1 MLIDRAFPFLAKRYR
16 VYETFPRANFTVA
29 LWRRS
34 FLCNKL
40 ARDKRDGGQENSQPD
55 EKKNARA
62 KKSDEGREILAME
75 GCNSKLA
82 LPE

>member
-16 VYETFPRANFTVA
+16 VYKTFPRANFTPV

-40 ARDKRDGGQENSQPD
+40 ARDKRDGGQENQLD
-55 EKKNARA
+55 EKKRESE
-62 KKSDEGREILAME
+62 KSDEGTEILAMK

-82 LPE
+82 LPG

>member
-16 VYETFPRANFTVA
+16 VYKTFPRANFTFA

-40 ARDKRDGGQENSQPD
+40 ARDKRDGGQENSQLD
-55 EKKNARA
+55 EKNARA
-62 KKSDEGREILAME
+62 KKVMKERKYSL
-75 GCNSKLA
+75 
-82 LPE
+82 

>member
-55 EKKNARA
+55 EKKTRER
-62 KKSDEGREILAME
+62 KKVMKEGKYSLWKAAIL
-75 GCNSKLA
+75 N
-82 LPE
+82 